1 MEDEDE
7 EERVNEGRD
16 AEGGGGEGE
25 SVEGTGVGLESGQ
38 GVRGVLR
45 RSRTHTRTELA
56 CSPRLRLRRSLA
68 I

>member
-1 MEDEDE
+1 MEDEEEVEDE
-7 EERVNEGRD
+7 EERVND
-16 AEGGGGEGE
+16 GGMPRG
-25 SVEGTGVGLESGQ
+25 VEGVVWGLERAG
-38 GVRGVLR
+38 GCAGLR